1 MKNLRIKS
9 KVVYVLIFIIFSI
22 QIILISHRNSFSSK
36 LIFNFYKEN
45 MGLEKG
51 IKNNLII
58 NILELIKKNDLT
70 SFKLENKFM
79 NSRKIKQ
86 RVFEGAYPARY
97 EKKSIYFI
105 TDQNTRKNCILKE
118 KINNTYLFY
127 CE

>member
-9 KVVYVLIFIIFSI
+9 KVVHVLIFIIFSI

-45 MGLEKG
+45 IGLEKG

>member
-9 KVVYVLIFIIFSI
+9 KVVYVLIFIIFLI